1 MVPDVARGGIMEV
14 SGHRHNGPSRQAG
27 DTDDQR
33 PETPGQRTP
42 EPPGHHRPELASQ
55 DPQSGGGEGDRP
67 EAAGGQDRQLP
78 PSSGPDGLVAPV
90 VVKRTPLF
98 AAQHADRYARQNL
111 IKRYKDL
118 TGANL
123 IVMIDAIF
131 ARNMTFL
138 EELLFDADPEMPL
151 HLLLASPG
159 GDGETAIRMVRSMQ
173 QRCTE
178 LTVIAPD
185 MAKSAATLLCLGADH
200 IVMGPNGDL
209 GPVDPQFQFGGGL
222 AGAKELVAAIDE
234 AENRVRQAPDT
245 FPLFANLL
253 ADVNMIMVQQARSA
267 IDRSRALVEEALSCR
282 TANQTNDEVR
292 ALAEQLEGPL
302 IGESKSHSAVIS
314 AGYAQ
319 RLGLPVETVDL
330 LSDQWRLLWNLW
342 TRYYTLGCWP
352 AGQTAVYEGERAS
365 HIQSP

>member
-1 MVPDVARGGIMEV
+1 M
-14 SGHRHNGPSRQAG
+14 
-27 DTDDQR
+27 
-33 PETPGQRTP
+33 
-42 EPPGHHRPELASQ
+42 
-55 DPQSGGGEGDRP
+55 
-67 EAAGGQDRQLP
+67 
-78 PSSGPDGLVAPV
+78 
-90 VVKRTPLF
+90 F
-98 AAQHADRYARQNL
+98 AAQHAGRYARQSL
-111 IKRYKDL
+111 ITQYNQL

-131 ARNMTFL
+131 AHNMTLL

-159 GDGETAIRMVRSMQ
+159 GDGEAAIRMVRSMQ

-178 LTVIAPD
+178 LTVIVPD

-209 GPVDPQFQFGGGL
+209 GPVDPQFQFHGGL

-234 AENRVRQAPDT
+234 AEARVRVAPDT

-253 ADVNMIMVQQARSA
+253 AEVNMIMVQQARSA
-267 IDRSRALVEEALSCR
+267 LARSQALVDEALRCR
-282 TANQTNDEVR
+282 TGDQTDEQVR

-319 RLGLPVETVDL
+319 SLGLPVETPDL
-330 LSDQWRLLWNLW
+330 SSDQWRLVWNLW

-352 AGQTAVYEGERAS
+352 AGQTAVYEGARAS
-365 HIQSP
+365 HIQSPQGM